1 MLNRRTL
8 RIKIMQTLFAFEQCK
23 EANLLLSQDF
33 IESQFQP
40 DLNSMEVQ
48 DKQLLTRQRKSA
60 MQLLEKRF
68 KGSDIKTSEDK
79 AVEKAVKEA
88 VDLYHKHVKKDYA
101 HLQNNM
107 VREVEKLNDLYHS
120 VLGLLIAFAD
130 QAAADKKIDFKNFV
144 KNEWIAALSKQVELN
159 KELLK
164 PGVGW
169 EGRKEKVRSWFRDV
183 VKTEAT
189 FQKFIEEKLP
199 DIESQKNIVKHIAR
213 KLIFSKGPI
222 HDYFE
227 EDDIHWVEDKEILKS
242 LVDKT
247 IKSYKAD
254 SGKIELQKLSL
265 DWEDDKDFM
274 VRLFK
279 TAAELGAEHKELIAR
294 NTKNWEVERLPLTD
308 RVILDLAIAELIT
321 FQAIPVKVSINEYIE
336 LAKHYS
342 TPKSRQFING
352 ILDVIAKELMASG
365 AVKKSGRGLLD
376 NK

>member
-1 MLNRRTL
+1 
-8 RIKIMQTLFAFEQCK
+8 MQTLFAFEQCK
-23 EANLLLSQDF
+23 EANFLLSQDF

-48 DKQLLTRQRKSA
+48 DKQLLARQRKA
-60 MQLLEKRF
+60 ALQLLEKKF
-68 KGSDIKTSEDK
+68 NEASPKASEDA
-79 AVEKAVKEA
+79 AVEKTVKEA
-88 VDLYHKHVKKDYA
+88 LELYHKQVKKDYT
-101 HLQNNM
+101 HLQKNM
-107 VREVEKLNDLYHS
+107 VSEVEKLNDLYYS
-120 VLGLLIAFAD
+120 VLGLLIAFAA
-130 QAAADKKIDFKNFV
+130 QAAADKKNDFKSFA
-144 KNEWIAALSKQVELN
+144 KNEWILALSRHGELN
-159 KELLK
+159 KELMK

-169 EGRKEKVRSWFRDV
+169 ESRKEKVRSWFRDGI
-183 VKTEAT
+183 KADAT
-189 FQKFIEEKLP
+189 FQKFAEEQSP
-199 DIESQKNIVKHIAR
+199 DAESQKNILKHLTR
-213 KLIFSKGPI
+213 KLIFGKGPV
-222 HDYFE
+222 HDHFE
-227 EDDIHWVEDKEILKS
+227 EDDIHWAEDKEILKS

-247 IKSYKAD
+247 IKSYSED

-279 TAAELGAEHKELIAR
+279 TAAELSAEHKELIAR

-352 ILDVIAKELMASG
+352 ILDVIAKELVATG